1 MMTKRKYKICFFT
14 GTRAEYGLLKYLMKQ
29 ISDSDDF
36 VFQLIVT
43 GSHLSKKHGY
53 TVKEIIEDGFK
64 IDSKIDI
71 NLNNDSDISI
81 CKSIG
86 KLIPN
91 ISDAFSKLQ
100 PDLIFLLGDR
110 YELMGACL
118 SATIFRIPIAHI
130 HGGEKT
136 VGAFDDCIRHA
147 ITKLSHIHFV
157 ANDVYRKRVIQLG
170 ENQKYVFNVGGL
182 GVDAIHKTKLLSK
195 ESLERILGLKFMKKN
210 LIITY
215 HPLTLADKE
224 DSIKEIT
231 ELLKALSLLEDTLQI
246 FTMPNAD
253 PGNDFIFKVIK
264 KYVKNNKFA
273 YSFSSLGQLNYYSC
287 LRQIDA
293 LVGNSS
299 SGILEAPS
307 FNIGTINIGDRQK
320 GRLEAK
326 SVISIEANAKLIKRS
341 IDKLYSKE
349 FSKILKNNLNPY
361 GNGQSSKKIIQI
373 IKNINFDNVLKKNF
387 YDINF

>member
-1 MMTKRKYKICFFT
+1 MTKRKYKICFFT